1 MTNRAEIERLLNQ
14 TGRTLEG
21 LPDNY
26 SQIEVGNALRGGS
39 SGWTLGGLILH
50 QSDVIELLIGALR
63 DALDKRTKWISVEE
77 RLPEHGTDVLVLT
90 APGTLSLGQNCV
102 VAEYIHPR
110 MEKSGVFINFYAGY
124 DDKNILAVTHWMPLP
139 KPPKE
144 ESECSKSSMIS

>member
-1 MTNRAEIERLLNQ
+1 MKRMTDRAEIERLLNQ

-21 LPDNY
+21 LPTQDDYWY
-26 SQIEVGNALRGGS
+26 SDDYVDRNKEIGMMMYR
-39 SGWTLGGLILH
+39 SGFILNEPYIMH
-50 QSDVIELLIGALR
+50 QSDVIELLVGALR

-110 MEKSGVFINFYAGY
+110 MEKSGVFINFCTG
-124 DDKNILAVTHWMPLP
+124 LARQEDVQ
-139 KPPKE
+139 K
-144 ESECSKSSMIS
+144 

>member
-21 LPDNY
+21 LPEHHNDAEIHNRIKELIGVWGLY
-26 SQIEVGNALRGGS
+26 AGMPE
-39 SGWTLGGLILH
+39 LGEHILH

-139 KPPKE
+139 EPPKE
-144 ESECSKSSMIS
+144 ENE